1 MRIDLTGQKFG
12 RLTAKEIVAC
22 IPGKGNIWRCECECG
37 GTKDVPASYLRN
49 GHTQSC
55 GCMKAVNDVRLN
67 ITGQRWGRLVAIRQ
81 VGYTEPKSTGQ
92 RQALW
97 LWQCDC
103 GNQKEIPATQVKHGG
118 TRSCGCKAN
127 EHITALRKQDITGKR
142 FGMLVAVRPT
152 DQRDSNGGI
161 VWELQCDCGNLTY
174 KTVNALN
181 TGRVMS
187 CGCKYRATRSETV
200 KYRKD
205 IVTGTSVSNIV
216 VSKRVRSNNTSGHT
230 GVGLNRKTGMWEAYI
245 DFRKKHYRLGTFR
258 KIEDAVRAR
267 REAEARLHDPVILEY
282 WDTLT
287 EDRKNEFRNYL
298 RSVGEESV
306 IPT

>member
-1 MRIDLTGQKFG
+1 M
-12 RLTAKEIVAC
+12 
-22 IPGKGNIWRCECECG
+22 
-37 GTKDVPASYLRN
+37 
-49 GHTQSC
+49 
-55 GCMKAVNDVRLN
+55 
-67 ITGQRWGRLVAIRQ
+67 
-81 VGYTEPKSTGQ
+81 
-92 RQALW
+92 
-97 LWQCDC
+97 
-103 GNQKEIPATQVKHGG
+103 
-118 TRSCGCKAN
+118 
-127 EHITALRKQDITGKR
+127 
-142 FGMLVAVRPT
+142 AVRPT

-174 KTVNALN
+174 KTVNALK

-245 DFRKKHYRLGTFR
+245 DFRKKHYRLGSFR
-258 KIEDAVRAR
+258 KIEDAIRAR
-267 REAEARLHDPVILEY
+267 KEAEARLHDPVILEY

-287 EDRKNEFRNYL
+287 EDRKQEFREYL
-298 RSVGEESV
+298 RAVGDETL